1 MNIKS
6 KKKQESEDDSDNHHA
21 LNTGLGS
28 RGSGSAPYVP
38 SFAGSLGR
46 ILASKSGSKSPSI
59 PLPGAPPPLPP
70 SATPEQKW
78 QHQQLLNFNAIQ
90 SSIQAQTTSLLN
102 QQQSLLNVQ
111 QQVTNLVNH
120 NQNNPPNRQSNQQ
133 TRQQE
138 REKAFHKQL
147 QTFKIKLSCKG

>member
-1 MNIKS
+1 M
-6 KKKQESEDDSDNHHA
+6 
-21 LNTGLGS
+21 
-28 RGSGSAPYVP
+28 
-38 SFAGSLGR
+38 
-46 ILASKSGSKSPSI
+46 
-59 PLPGAPPPLPP
+59 PP

-102 QQQSLLNVQ
+102 QQRALLNVQ
-111 QQVTNLVNH
+111 QQVTNLVN
-120 NQNNPPNRQSNQQ
+120 NNSNNPPNRHSNQQ

-147 QTFKIKLSCKG
+147 QSFKIKLACKFQCEQRLNHKPAQTVQEQFAALLWYHDAILFADQSEIGEYDSQYLIELIAENIITRCGWSFHI